1 LVDGAPKMVKE
12 GVGKAEAETM
22 PSRSGPM
29 FTALL
34 DGHVASDFLSGEMEF
49 HFSPDGGGDCG
60 SGD

>member
-1 LVDGAPKMVKE
+1 MVKE